1 MYGSPSVI
9 GENFKLH
16 SERGGKIIWEIIKL
30 VNFHRKCPKITTNDL
45 FKVMFIW
52 QSSYRRIHV
61 ILSSFI
67 ERERKRKL
75 LELSL
80 NFYSKCQEITPD
92 LKVIYMAVN
101 LLYKKF

>member
-1 MYGSPSVI
+1 MA
-9 GENFKLH
+9 
-16 SERGGKIIWEIIKL
+16 
-30 VNFHRKCPKITTNDL
+30 NFHRKCPKITTNDL
-45 FKVMFIW
+45 FKVMYIW

-67 ERERKRKL
+67 EREKWKL
-75 LELSL
+75 WELSL

-101 LLYKKF
+101 LLYEKSSNSKGGGGD